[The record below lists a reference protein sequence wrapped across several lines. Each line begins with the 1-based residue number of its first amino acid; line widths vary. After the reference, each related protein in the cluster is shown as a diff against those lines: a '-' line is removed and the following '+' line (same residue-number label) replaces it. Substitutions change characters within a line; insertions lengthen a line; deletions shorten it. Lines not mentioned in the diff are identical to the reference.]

1 MTARTLAEIQAEIVK
16 ELGFFP
22 AFFESSKETPILLDN
37 LWQQTKLAYLNNP
50 LPSLFKQKLWAY
62 LSKYS
67 GNAYCQIELCFNLL
81 NSKIS
86 SQEILELL
94 TIPEPKNQDKIISEL
109 ANSDKNNDVFQ
120 EISLFKAAVL
130 VFLKENNSQKL
141 ISTLR
146 QVLGSVHYNY
156 LIIFLNYLKLCNQWV
171 ESYPEVYQDGD
182 KFKIQLAAAPKLQR
196 FFANSPQEK
205 SKEQI
210 QLEDEKFRSSFF
222 NAPLPMIIHAEDGEI
237 LEINKAWTELS
248 GYIASDLPTINEL
261 IKVAFTENLDKVKAA
276 FQQLYNTDESREQG
290 DFIVVTKSGEKRLWD
305 FSSSALGHLADG
317 RKLVISMVKD
327 VTLNKVIETELIRG
341 RQKPFRAIFEQT
353 FQLLWLMEP
362 DGTLLNVNQVALDLV
377 ESDLLDV
384 VTRPFWQLPWWNKL
398 KKVLKN
404 DSCLSATQRQLKE
417 AIAKAASG
425 ESIRYKVNIFTSQNS
440 IKTID
445 FCLESVKNDRGES
458 ILLIAQGRD
467 LTERDRAEAALEESQ
482 TMLQA
487 ILDHSTAVI
496 FVKDLLGR
504 HLLIN
509 RQYQALFQVSQE
521 EIKGKTDR
529 DIFSEEI
536 AEILQRNDRKV
547 LEANT
552 ALTLEEVVHQGD
564 EFHTYITVK
573 FPLCDRQNNPYAI
586 CGIATDITERKQAE
600 EALRRAYDEL
610 EIKVSQ
616 RTASLQAEI
625 KERQQAEAALLDSQ
639 SLLNLALNATKIII
653 WDWDL
658 IANKYTWFDKAEAIF
673 GLEKGS
679 LGETYKDFLKRV
691 HPEDRK
697 LVENARR
704 NAINNREEYNF
715 IEYRIVLPDGKIRW
729 LESKCQIFYDDSG
742 NAVRMVGTS
751 LDISDRHESQEQIR
765 LLQTIT
771 QAISEAPTFDSAL
784 EFVICKICGIT
795 NWNFAEIWIPFIEE
809 GILKLSSACS
819 CKMPNWHKLRK
830 DNYGL
835 TIPDHRGIVGRVFT
849 SKQPEWIEDVSAE
862 PEDIYLPL
870 EKIAEFG
877 IKATLAVP
885 IIADD
890 RPIAILVFFA
900 SKSLPQNEKLVKL
913 VISVTNQLGLAIWRK
928 QTEKALRESEERLQT
943 IINNNIDGSIVVD
956 RDGKVRFVNPAAA
969 SIFGRQRADFLN
981 TTLWLSTLNQ
991 GVTEIEIKRKNGEI
1005 ITAEMRQVEL
1015 LWEGEKAHLL
1025 SLRDIT
1031 ERKQAELEKLEMLK
1045 EIEKE
1050 RSLLSAVLQ
1059 QMPAGVVIAEAPS
1072 GQLIMGNQQL
1082 EEIFSHPLFPSNN
1095 VEAYSEWHSF
1105 HADGT
1110 PYLSQN
1116 LPLAR
1121 SLTTGEV
1128 IFQEEISIEKGDGS
1142 RAAIL
1147 LSSTPIRD
1155 SEGKIIASVAT
1166 FYEITERKKIEEQ
1179 IRELNES
1186 LEAKVRERTA
1196 QLEAA
1201 NKELETFSY
1210 SVSHDLR
1217 SPLRG
1222 IDGFSRIL
1230 KERYGKQLDNRAKH
1244 YLERIIANSERMG
1257 ELIDDLLELSRVTRG
1272 KMNRQNVDLS
1282 ALAEE
1287 IIKELK
1293 SREPQRIVE
1302 VAIAPQLVVNGDPG
1316 LLRIVLENLLDN
1328 AWKYT
1333 SHHPQAY
1340 IEFGSVFHQGKLAYF
1355 VRDDGAGFDMNY
1367 TDKLF
1372 GSFQRLHSESQFAGT
1387 GIGLATV
1394 QRIIRRH
1401 GGHIWAEATVEKGA
1415 TFYFT
1420 I

>member
-16 ELGFFP
+16 DLGFFP
-22 AFFESSKETPILLDN
+22 AFFESSKETPTLLDN

-50 LPSLFKQKLWAY
+50 LPSLFKQKLWVY

-67 GNAYCQIELCFNLL
+67 GNIYCQIELCVNLL
-81 NSKIS
+81 NKKIYA
-86 SQEILELL
+86 QEILELL
-94 TIPEPKNQDKIISEL
+94 TIPEPKNPDKIISEL
-109 ANSDKNNDVFQ
+109 ANLDKKNDIYQ
-120 EISLFKAAVL
+120 TISLVKAAVL
-130 VFLKENNSQKL
+130 IFLEENNYQKL
-141 ISTLR
+141 ISILR
-146 QVLGSVHYNY
+146 QVLGSVNYNH
-156 LIIFLNYLKLCNQWV
+156 LIILLNYIKLCKQWV
-171 ESYPEVYQDGD
+171 ESYPEVYQDAE
-182 KFKIQLAAAPKLQR
+182 KFKIQLAATPKLER
-196 FFANSPQEK
+196 FFANFSQEK
-205 SKEQI
+205 SKEKTRN
-210 QLEDEKFRSSFF
+210 LEDEKFHLSFF
-222 NAPLPMIIHAEDGEI
+222 NAPLPMMIHAEDGEI
-237 LEINKAWTELS
+237 LEINKAWTKLS
-248 GYIASDLPTINEL
+248 GYIASDIPTINEW
-261 IKVAFTENLDKVKAA
+261 IKAAFTENLEMVKTA
-276 FQQLYNTDESREQG
+276 FQQLYNTDGYTEQG
-290 DFIVVTKSGEKRLWD
+290 DFIVLTKSGEKCLWN
-305 FSSSALGHLADG
+305 FSSGTLGKLADG
-317 RKLVISMVKD
+317 RKIVMSLVKD
-327 VTLNKVIETELIRG
+327 VTVNKLVETELIRWSQ
-341 RQKPFRAIFEQT
+341 RPFRAIFEQT

-362 DGTLLNVNQVALDLV
+362 NGTLLNVNQVALDLV
-377 ESDLLDV
+377 KFDLLDV
-384 VTRPFWQLPWWNKL
+384 VTRPFWQLPWWNVER
-398 KKVLKN
+398 KVLKT
-404 DSCLSATQRQLKE
+404 DTLLSATQQQLKE

-425 ESIRYKVNIFTSQNS
+425 EYIRYEVNIFTSQNS

-445 FCLESVKNDRGES
+445 FCLQSVNNDKGES

-487 ILDHSTAVI
+487 ILDNSTAVI

-509 RQYQALFQVSQE
+509 RQYQALFQVSQA

-529 DIFSEEI
+529 DIFSQEI

-552 ALTLEEVVHQGD
+552 ALTLEEVLPQGD
-564 EFHTYITVK
+564 GFHTYITVK
-573 FPLCDRQNNPYAI
+573 FPLCDRQNHPYAI

-600 EALRRAYDEL
+600 KSLRRAYDEL

-625 KERQQAEAALLDSQ
+625 QERQQAEIALLESQ

-679 LGETYKDFLKRV
+679 LGETYKDFLKIV

-697 LVENARR
+697 LVENARK

-715 IEYRIVLPDGKIRW
+715 IEYRIVLPDENVRW
-729 LESKCQIFYDDSG
+729 LESKCQIFYDDMG

-751 LDISDRHESQEQIR
+751 LDISDRQESQEQIR

-771 QAISEAPTFDSAL
+771 QAISEAPSFDSAL
-784 EFVICKICGIT
+784 EFVICKLCAIT
-795 NWNFAEIWIPFIEE
+795 KWNFAEIWIPFIEE
-809 GILKLSSACS
+809 GVLKLSYTCS
-819 CKMPNWHKLRK
+819 CKMLNWHKLRT
-830 DNYGL
+830 DNHGL
-835 TIPDHRGIVGRVFT
+835 TIPSDRGILGRVCI
-849 SKQPEWIEDVSAE
+849 SKKPEWIEDVSVE
-862 PEDIYLPL
+862 PEDIYLSL
-870 EKIAEFG
+870 EKIVEFG
-877 IKATLAVP
+877 IKAALAVP

-900 SKSLPQNEKLVKL
+900 SQSRPQNEKLVKL
-913 VISVTNQLGLAIWRK
+913 VISITNQLGLAIWRK

-943 IINNNIDGSIVVD
+943 IINNNLDGSIVVD

-969 SIFGRQRADFLN
+969 SIFGRQPEDFLN

-991 GVTEIEIKRKNGEI
+991 GVTEIEIKRKTGET

-1015 LWEGEKAHLL
+1015 VWEREKAHLL

-1031 ERKQAELEKLEMLK
+1031 ERKQAELEKLQMLK
-1045 EIEKE
+1045 QIEKE

-1059 QMPAGVVIAEAPS
+1059 QMPAGVLIAEAPT
-1072 GQLIMGNQQL
+1072 GKLIMRNKQL
-1082 EEIFSHPLFPSNN
+1082 EEILPLPLFPANN
-1095 VEAYSEWHSF
+1095 VGFST
-1105 HADGT
+1105 DLT
-1110 PYLSQN
+1110 PDFSKD

-1121 SLTTGEV
+1121 SLTKGEV
-1128 IFQEEISIEKGDGS
+1128 IFQEEISIERSDGT

-1155 SEGKIIASVAT
+1155 SKGEIIASVAT

-1230 KERYGKQLDNRAKH
+1230 KERYGQQLDNRAKH

-1257 ELIDDLLELSRVTRG
+1257 ELIDDLLKLSRVTRG

-1282 ALAEE
+1282 AIAEE
-1287 IIKELK
+1287 VIKELK

-1367 TDKLF
+1367 ADKLF
-1372 GSFQRLHSESQFAGT
+1372 GSFQRLHSENQFAGT

-1394 QRIIRRH
+1394 QRIIYRH
-1401 GGHIWAEATVEKGA
+1401 GGYIWAEATVEKGA